1 MKQTTEKLLETPL
14 MAAELQSYVRTD
26 GKTEIIIRWAF
37 SSTRDERSVAFCA
50 YEYNVSPAALDC
62 LAEQF
67 KLASIQLYALAA
79 ELDPGRAFAE
89 NQAIAFGAER
99 LEGDL
104 PRGEE

>member
-1 MKQTTEKLLETPL
+1 MKQTTEELIHTPL
-14 MAAELQSYVRTD
+14 IRCEAQLVTWPT
-26 GKTEIIIRWAF
+26 GKIGVDLRWTLGAF
-37 SSTRDERSVAFCA
+37 RDDRCIGVSAD
-50 YEYNVSPAALDC
+50 EYNVSPAALDC

-104 PRGEE
+104 PRVED